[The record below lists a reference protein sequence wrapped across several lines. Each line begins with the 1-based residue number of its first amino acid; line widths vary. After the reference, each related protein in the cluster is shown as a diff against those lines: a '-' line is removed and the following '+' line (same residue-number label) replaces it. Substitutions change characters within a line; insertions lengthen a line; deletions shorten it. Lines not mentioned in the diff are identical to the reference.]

1 MSRQSTVSQT
11 IRAAAEFCLA
21 GHLADGPLSADE
33 VARRTRS
40 APCTTFRLLRAAATL
55 DKDRPRKSMATTG
68 ACQTAAVRRLELAGE
83 EADANARLQP

>member
-21 GHLADGPLSADE
+21 G
-33 VARRTRS
+33 RTRS
-40 APCTTFRLLRAAATL
+40 APCTTFWLLRAAAML

>member
-21 GHLADGPLSADE
+21 DHLADGPLSADE

-40 APCTTFRLLRAAATL
+40 APCNTFRLLRAAATL
-55 DKDRPRKSMATTG
+55 DKDRPREIGGHHWGVPDSGRPEAG
-68 ACQTAAVRRLELAGE
+68 AGG
-83 EADANARLQP
+83 